1 MTATTLNADSALVFY
16 RAAWESRLARPN
28 QLPPDGDWNTWLVM
42 AGRGFGKTRLGAEWL
57 AWNAA
62 RLPDTR
68 WAIVAPTSSDA
79 RDTCAEGVSGVL
91 TVLDRF
97 HRLRTWNRSLG
108 EIRLTNGSRI
118 KLFSADEPD
127 RLRGPQF
134 HGAWVDE
141 LAAFRYSDAW
151 DQLMFGLRLG
161 DHPRVVVTTTP
172 RPNSLVRSVMEM
184 PTTIITRGSTF
195 DNAENLSSVALDRL
209 RQQYEGTRLGRQELY
224 GELLEDVE
232 GALFSRSDLDKARVN
247 TLPEGI
253 VRRVVG
259 VDPAAT
265 SGEDADSTG
274 IVVASVTDD
283 GHLYVEADLTCRE
296 RPEGWARKAVDAYH
310 DYGAHTVVAESNQ
323 GGEMVAF
330 TLKTVDKTVPIKMVH
345 ASKAKRTR
353 AEPIASLAEQGK
365 VHMVGMLSDLE
376 DELCSWVPGDPS
388 PDRLDAMVWACTELA
403 FRYSPRPVV
412 RFKT

>member
-1 MTATTLNADSALVFY
+1 MTEALLTADTALVYY
-16 RAAWESRLARPN
+16 RAAWETRMARPN
-28 QLPPDGDWNTWLVM
+28 QLPPDGDWTVWLVM

-68 WAIVAPTSSDA
+68 WAILAPTSSDA
-79 RDTCAEGVSGVL
+79 RDTCAEGVSGVIS
-91 TVLDRF
+91 VLDRF
-97 HRLRTWNRSLG
+97 HRLRAWNRSLG

-141 LAAFRYSDAW
+141 LAAFRYPDAW

-161 DHPRVVVTTTP
+161 QHPRTVVTTTP
-172 RPNSLVRSVMEM
+172 RPNALVRSVMDM
-184 PTTIITRGSTF
+184 PNTVITRGSTF
-195 DNAENLSSVALDRL
+195 DNRENLSSVALDRL

-224 GELLEDVE
+224 GELLDDVE
-232 GALFSRSDLDKARVN
+232 GALFSRKDLDAARVKH
-247 TLPEGI
+247 TPDTV

-259 VDPAAT
+259 VDPAST

-274 IVVASVTDD
+274 IIVVSVTDD
-283 GHLYVEADLTCRE
+283 GHLYVEADYTCRE
-296 RPEGWARKAVDAYH
+296 SPEGWARKAVDAYH
-310 DYGAHTVVAESNQ
+310 QHEANSIVAESNQ
-323 GGEMVAF
+323 GGEMVSF
-330 TLKTVDKTVPIKMVH
+330 TLKTVDKTVPIKTVH

-365 VHMVGMLSDLE
+365 LHMVGMLSDLE
-376 DELCSWVPGDPS
+376 DQLTSWVPGDPS
-388 PDRLDAMVWACTELA
+388 PDRLDAMVWACTDLA
-403 FRYSPRPVV
+403 FRYDPKPVV
-412 RFKT
+412 RFRT